1 METLSCNFFHV
12 PGKWKISLTLLG
24 AQHTPRRE
32 SFIQGTKSCVKVKI
46 IIFYFPFKA
55 NKQYITFY
63 IEWRNIDGKIGSF
76 LPQNMSLSI
85 SIMMCVCV
93 LVNFQIVPINLMNK
107 NRLISI
113 QNGSKASFLASSF
126 ERRAEI
132 SNEMKIIT
140 QILNISFWGN
150 FFSIT
155 LPSLLLAQ
163 QKKKHKKK
171 NVKVHGMKTFS
182 GKRNSHSRR
191 KNSFFHFVF
200 GTKAA
205 ISGGAGEGRRREEGV
220 MKCVANKYY
229 LL

>member
-1 METLSCNFFHV
+1 
-12 PGKWKISLTLLG
+12 
-24 AQHTPRRE
+24 
-32 SFIQGTKSCVKVKI
+32 
-46 IIFYFPFKA
+46 
-55 NKQYITFY
+55 
-63 IEWRNIDGKIGSF
+63 
-76 LPQNMSLSI
+76 
-85 SIMMCVCV
+85 
-93 LVNFQIVPINLMNK
+93 MNK

-113 QNGSKASFLASSF
+113 QNGSKASFLAWSF

-191 KNSFFHFVF
+191 KIPFF
-200 GTKAA
+200 
-205 ISGGAGEGRRREEGV
+205 ISCLGQKLPSAVVRGRAGEERKV
-220 MKCVANKYY
+220 
-229 LL
+229 